1 MISREKIISLIEP
14 VLNEKKFF
22 IVSLTIS
29 NSNRI
34 ILSIDGMNAVRIEDC
49 VQLSRIIEHGL
60 DRNEEDFELEVSSAG
75 LDIPLTVHQQ
85 YLKNIGR
92 NVSIQHSDGIRTE
105 GKLLEATDEDFKIE
119 YKRKERIEGKKKKQT
134 IIENKRYKYSEV
146 QNVKLVISFK

>member
-14 VLNEKKFF
+14 VLDEKKFF

-29 NSNRI
+29 NMNRI
-34 ILSIDGMNAVRIEDC
+34 ILSVDSMNAVKIEDC
-49 VQLSRIIEHGL
+49 VELSRIIENGL

-75 LDIPLTVHQQ
+75 LDVPLTVYQQ

-92 NVSIQHSDGIRTE
+92 NVSIQHFDGTRTE
-105 GKLLEATDEDFKIE
+105 GKLLEVTEEDFKIE

-134 IIENKRYKYSEV
+134 IIEYKQYKYNEV